1 MIEIICLTWIFRM
14 VQGRQMAPRAMLA
27 NARPSENPGKL
38 GSCALAWRRLLTAFA
53 ACQARRAPVA
63 PAGLASSLEL
73 KSSRGEARARAVG
86 GALPPSPLRA
96 RRSDSPEVAAGPAA
110 LVFIVFHCVRAKGW
124 RQRSA
129 RLCAALHAGVDALCA
144 APAKQLHARFAA
156 PPPHGR

>member
-1 MIEIICLTWIFRM
+1 MLQRAWREDI
-14 VQGRQMAPRAMLA
+14 RAM
-27 NARPSENPGKL
+27 
-38 GSCALAWRRLLTAFA
+38 
-53 ACQARRAPVA
+53 RAKTF
-63 PAGLASSLEL
+63 LESSLEL
-73 KSSRGEARARAVG
+73 KNFREEVGAWVVG